1 MREDFVAPLFVSFIA
16 AFDLSEPFEDD
27 VDTEV

>member
-1 MREDFVAPLFVSFIA
+1 MREDFVAAPFVSFIA
-16 AFDLSEPFEDD
+16 AFDLSELLEDD